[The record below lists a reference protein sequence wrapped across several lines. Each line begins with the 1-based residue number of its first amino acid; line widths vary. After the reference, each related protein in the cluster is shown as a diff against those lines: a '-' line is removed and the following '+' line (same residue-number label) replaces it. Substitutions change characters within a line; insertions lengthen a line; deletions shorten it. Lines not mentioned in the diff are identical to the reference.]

1 MWSPPGDTGY
11 AFALQWDPNFVYI
24 PHHLLKGLYSHKSW
38 QSSPMWIICWWRHE
52 RSNIAGDEMPV
63 SVVRAGEVSLG
74 RFVWWDSSAGQTWLP
89 WGCSGACTDGAHGD
103 VWRGGR
109 LKPPVF
115 FLCPLQG
122 LRRMHSDGGFLKRLT
137 CWRSRSVHLEMAC
150 VHGK

>member
-1 MWSPPGDTGY
+1 MHLHCSETQILSIFSIICSKVCIAINPGRVPPG
-11 AFALQWDPNFVYI
+11 
-24 PHHLLKGLYSHKSW
+24 
-38 QSSPMWIICWWRHE
+38 WIICWWRHE

-63 SVVRAGEVSLG
+63 SAVRAGEVSLG
-74 RFVWWDSSAGQTWLP
+74 RCVWWDSSAGQTWFP

-103 VWRGGR
+103 VWREGR

-122 LRRMHSDGGFLKRLT
+122 LRRIHSDGGFPKRLT